1 MLITASLAAQIA
13 AFAGQP
19 VTLDAR
25 LDPPPCA
32 QPLVLAWVPPGRG
45 AVSATCAAPKWQL
58 FVPLAEPAAAAR
70 AAAQAPLYRRG
81 DIVAVTAAGA
91 GFSVAIDA
99 VVDADAAPGVRLRLH
114 NRATGEHLQA
124 DVMATGEIWLAGF
137 KDGGVRR

>member
-1 MLITASLAAQIA
+1 MLVTASLAAQIA

-58 FVPLAEPAAAAR
+58 FVPLAAPAPTERPVSA
-70 AAAQAPLYRRG
+70 APLYRRG
-81 DIVAVTAAGA
+81 DIVAVVAGGS
-91 GFSVAIDA
+91 GFTVAVDA
-99 VVDADAAPGVRLRLH
+99 VVDADAGPGARVRLH
-114 NRATGEHLQA
+114 NRATGGAMQGIVGA
-124 DVMATGEIWLAGF
+124 NGEIALPGF
-137 KDGGVRR
+137 NGGGGGR